1 LLFFV
6 ADSATGET
14 ISGEYAA
21 RTEHNLI
28 PQKTRLSP
36 MSLPSHH
43 PFSLEYTSDP
53 RPTFAEL
60 HKDNRFLPIEDL
72 GAVAIHGYDA
82 VRAFCDHPLMTRN
95 PAEAGLGDKEAMAAR
110 AERWPTL
117 ESSMTGEPGEGAERA
132 NLIRELLAPDFRPG
146 MIAKMATTVREV
158 VSQVCAP
165 LRSESD
171 LDVVKLVQEVPL
183 IVISRLLGIDE
194 TTKDSQLFLTCAPDY
209 FRGINP
215 ISSES
220 DRDKAEAAAV
230 TMIDILGRA
239 VENRRSNPQTDLI
252 SQVIEIA
259 DKRGDVNPKDVVQSI
274 VILVAA
280 GTDTT
285 RLSTSLS
292 VKTLL
297 SHPETFGAMRDDRS
311 LVKNAV
317 MELLRYES
325 PTKYLVR
332 VALDDVEFEGQTVP
346 KGSLVLLSI
355 MGAGWDPRVFKNP
368 EVFDP
373 QRDLKGSLS
382 FGFGSGY
389 CLGVHLARLQ
399 VGTLIDFFLDH
410 LPSSATFD
418 ADQITWDPGNLML
431 REITGMPIHVR

>member
-1 LLFFV
+1 
-6 ADSATGET
+6 
-14 ISGEYAA
+14 
-21 RTEHNLI
+21 
-28 PQKTRLSP
+28 

-43 PFSLEYTSDP
+43 PFSLEYTADP
-53 RPTFAEL
+53 RPTFSEI

-95 PAEAGLGDKEAMAAR
+95 PADAGFGDKAVM
-110 AERWPTL
+110 AERAKRWPVL
-117 ESSMTGEPGEGAERA
+117 ESSMSVAPGEGAERA
-132 NLIRELLAPDFRPG
+132 NLLRELLAPDFRPG
-146 MIAKMATTVREV
+146 MIRKMATTVQEV
-158 VSQVCAP
+158 VASVCAP

-194 TTKDSQLFLTCAPDY
+194 TTKDSALFLTCAPDY

-215 ISSES
+215 ISSNS

-239 VENRRSNPQTDLI
+239 IENRRANPQTDLI

-259 DKRGDVNPKDVVQSI
+259 DTRGDVNPEDIVRSI

-285 RLSTSLS
+285 RLTTSLS

-297 SHPETFGAMRDDRS
+297 GHPDVFEALREDRE

-332 VALDDVEFEGQTVP
+332 VAMEDVEFEGQTVP

-355 MGAGWDPRVFKNP
+355 MGAGWDPRAFPNP
-368 EVFDP
+368 EIFDP
-373 QRDLKGSLS
+373 RRDLKGSLS

-399 VGTLIDFFLDH
+399 VSTLIDFFLDH
-410 LPSSATFD
+410 LPSTATLD
-418 ADQITWDPGNLML
+418 VDRITWDPGNLML
-431 REITGMPIHVR
+431 REITSMPIHVR

>member
-1 LLFFV
+1 
-6 ADSATGET
+6 
-14 ISGEYAA
+14 
-21 RTEHNLI
+21 
-28 PQKTRLSP
+28 

-43 PFSLEYTSDP
+43 PFSLEYTADP
-53 RPTFAEL
+53 RPVFADL
-60 HKDNRFLPIEDL
+60 HRDNRFLPIEDL

-82 VRAFCDHPLMTRN
+82 VRAFCDHPQMTRN
-95 PAEAGLGDKEAMAAR
+95 PAEAGLGDPAAMAER
-110 AERWPTL
+110 AARWPTL
-117 ESSMTGEPGEGAERA
+117 ESSMTGAAAEAASRTGPERS

-146 MIAKMATTVREV
+146 MIRKMATTVEEV
-158 VSQVCAP
+158 VESICAP
-165 LRSESD
+165 LKTEGD

-183 IVISRLLGIDE
+183 VVISRLLGIDE
-194 TTKDSQLFLTCAPDY
+194 TTRDADLFLTCAPDY

-215 ISSES
+215 ISSDS
-220 DRDKAEAAAV
+220 DRDKAEAAAI
-230 TMIDILGRA
+230 TMIDVLGRA
-239 VENRRSNPQTDLI
+239 VENRRENPQTDLI

-259 DKRGDVNPKDVVQSI
+259 DARGDVDPADVVRSI

-297 SHPETFGAMRDDRS
+297 DHPAAFEALREDRS

-332 VALDDVEFEGQTVP
+332 VALEDVEFEGQVVP
-346 KGSLVLLSI
+346 KHSLVLLSI
-355 MGAGWDPRVFKNP
+355 MGAGWDPRVFANP
-368 EVFDP
+368 ERFDP
-373 QRDLKGSLS
+373 TRDLKGSLS

-399 VGTLIDFFLDH
+399 VGTLINYFLDH
-410 LPSSATFD
+410 LPSSARFD
-418 ADQITWDPGNLML
+418 REQITWDPGNLML
-431 REITGMPIHVR
+431 REITSMPIHVR

>member
-1 LLFFV
+1 MT
-6 ADSATGET
+6 AAAGQAT
-14 ISGEYAA
+14 
-21 RTEHNLI
+21 
-28 PQKTRLSP
+28 
-36 MSLPSHH
+36 
-43 PFSLEYTSDP
+43 
-53 RPTFAEL
+53 
-60 HKDNRFLPIEDL
+60 
-72 GAVAIHGYDA
+72 
-82 VRAFCDHPLMTRN
+82 
-95 PAEAGLGDKEAMAAR
+95 
-110 AERWPTL
+110 
-117 ESSMTGEPGEGAERA
+117 ERA

-146 MIAKMATTVREV
+146 MIRKMATTVDEV
-158 VSQVCAP
+158 VSTVCAP

-183 IVISRLLGIDE
+183 VVISRLLGIDE
-194 TTKDSQLFLTCAPDY
+194 TTNDSQLFLTCAPDY

-215 ISSES
+215 ISSDT

-239 VENRRSNPQTDLI
+239 VENRRAHPQTDLI

-259 DKRGDVNPKDVVQSI
+259 DQRGDVDPADVVRSI

-285 RLSTSLS
+285 RLTTSLA

-297 SHPETFGAMRDDRS
+297 SHPEVFEEMREDRE
-311 LVKNAV
+311 LVKNGV

-332 VALDDVEFEGQTVP
+332 VALEDVEFEGQTVP

-355 MGAGWDPRVFKNP
+355 MGAGWDPRVFPNP
-368 EVFDP
+368 ERFDP
-373 QRDLKGSLS
+373 RRDLKGSLS

-399 VGTLIDFFLDH
+399 VSTLVNFFLDH
-410 LPSSATFD
+410 LPAEATFD
-418 ADQITWDPGNLML
+418 PDQISWDPGNLML
-431 REITGMPIHVR
+431 REITSMPVHMR

>member
-1 LLFFV
+1 
-6 ADSATGET
+6 
-14 ISGEYAA
+14 
-21 RTEHNLI
+21 
-28 PQKTRLSP
+28 

-43 PFSLEYTSDP
+43 PFSLEYTADP
-53 RPTFAEL
+53 RPTFSEI

-95 PAEAGLGDKEAMAAR
+95 PADAGFGDKAVM
-110 AERWPTL
+110 AERAKRWPVL
-117 ESSMTGEPGEGAERA
+117 ESSMSVAPGKGAERA
-132 NLIRELLAPDFRPG
+132 NLLRELLAPDFRPG
-146 MIAKMATTVREV
+146 MIRKMATTVQEV
-158 VSQVCAP
+158 VASVCAP

-194 TTKDSQLFLTCAPDY
+194 TTKDSALFLTCAPDY

-215 ISSES
+215 ISSNS

-239 VENRRSNPQTDLI
+239 IENRRANPQTDLI

-259 DKRGDVNPKDVVQSI
+259 DTRGDVNPEDIVRSI

-285 RLSTSLS
+285 RLTTSLS

-297 SHPETFGAMRDDRS
+297 GHPDVFEALREDRE

-332 VALDDVEFEGQTVP
+332 VAMEDVEFEGQTVP

-355 MGAGWDPRVFKNP
+355 MGAGWDPRAFPNP
-368 EVFDP
+368 EIFDP
-373 QRDLKGSLS
+373 RRDLKGSLS

-399 VGTLIDFFLDH
+399 VSTLIDFFLDH
-410 LPSSATFD
+410 LPSTATLD
-418 ADQITWDPGNLML
+418 VDRITWDPGNLML
-431 REITGMPIHVR
+431 REITSMPIHVR

>member
-1 LLFFV
+1 
-6 ADSATGET
+6 
-14 ISGEYAA
+14 
-21 RTEHNLI
+21 
-28 PQKTRLSP
+28 

-60 HKDNRFLPIEDL
+60 HRDNRFLPLPDL

-95 PAEAGLGDKEAMAAR
+95 PAEAGLGDPAAKALR

-117 ESSMTGEPGEGAERA
+117 EGAMTAAPEASAGQERA

-146 MIAKMATTVREV
+146 MIRKMATTVEEV
-158 VSQVCAP
+158 VSTVCAP
-165 LRSESD
+165 LQTERD

-194 TTKDSQLFLTCAPDY
+194 TTRDSALFLTCAPDF

-220 DRDKAEAAAV
+220 DRDKAEAAAI

-239 VENRRSNPQTDLI
+239 VENRRAHPQTDLI

-259 DKRGDVNPKDVVQSI
+259 DKRGDVNPEDVVRSI

-297 SHPETFGAMRDDRS
+297 DHPEAFEAMRENRS
-311 LVKNAV
+311 LVKNGV

-346 KGSLVLLSI
+346 KHSLVLLSI
-355 MGAGWDPRVFKNP
+355 MGAGWDPRAFPNP

-373 QRDLKGSLS
+373 ERDLKGSLS
-382 FGFGSGY
+382 FGFGAGY

-399 VGTLIDFFLDH
+399 VGTLVDYFLDH
-410 LPSSATFD
+410 LPSTARFD